1 MAAVDG
7 CRIRVSIQRHAIPRD
22 IADEHPQVYKEHDQ
36 QFRSDINDKIRNATS
51 EDPRETPKELT
62 DVENGKD
69 LAVQEV
75 DILDK
80 VTARIMLCMTAFGI
94 HHGWKNVTE
103 PENKTVYRKTSR
115 VIVYNIIVL
124 LLLWSIF
131 IQKVVALI
139 FEKERSSK
147 TVMPKLTS
155 ICWHLQVSLNA
166 TIMIKASHPTFG
178 NLGKAHKY
186 YSTKILTNIRELR
199 IKTYSKGMRRKIL
212 IGFVTGWCCI
222 LLDVAS
228 LITIFTLPPGLIQD
242 TVASGFLSPIPVTL
256 WTKILIVILHVF
268 CSGAWILPVLYFII
282 LATGFGNAFR
292 TLEHALQ
299 EELNDQKNKNDGVS
313 SERLT
318 VLRMLHLDICK
329 AVEIVDSDFKYLL
342 ANLCATS
349 IPLACF
355 IVYSL
360 VKVEAALFEIF
371 LYIFWLIVGDSCLI
385 VASWFAVSLH
395 ESVSRNHSILN
406 GLRSVQCTRI
416 SIDETNLKVE
426 NKIATVVSSST
437 RIKPLG
443 YNADTMNCILIV

>member
-7 CRIRVSIQRHAIPRD
+7 CKIRVSIQRHAIPRD

-80 VTARIMLCMTAFGI
+80 VTARIMLCMTTFGI
-94 HHGWKNVTE
+94 NHGWKNVTG

-212 IGFVTGWCCI
+212 IGFVTGSCCI
-222 LLDVAS
+222 LLDMAS

-242 TVASGFLSPIPVTL
+242 TVASGFLSPIPVTF
-256 WTKILIVILHVF
+256 WTNILIVILHVF

-282 LATGFGNAFR
+282 SIWSG
-292 TLEHALQ
+292 
-299 EELNDQKNKNDGVS
+299 KNKFF
-313 SERLT
+313 
-318 VLRMLHLDICK
+318 HLGGIARGTIHDPIRC
-329 AVEIVDSDFKYLL
+329 
-342 ANLCATS
+342 
-349 IPLACF
+349 
-355 IVYSL
+355 
-360 VKVEAALFEIF
+360 
-371 LYIFWLIVGDSCLI
+371 
-385 VASWFAVSLH
+385 
-395 ESVSRNHSILN
+395 SV
-406 GLRSVQCTRI
+406 
-416 SIDETNLKVE
+416 
-426 NKIATVVSSST
+426 IA
-437 RIKPLG
+437 
-443 YNADTMNCILIV
+443 